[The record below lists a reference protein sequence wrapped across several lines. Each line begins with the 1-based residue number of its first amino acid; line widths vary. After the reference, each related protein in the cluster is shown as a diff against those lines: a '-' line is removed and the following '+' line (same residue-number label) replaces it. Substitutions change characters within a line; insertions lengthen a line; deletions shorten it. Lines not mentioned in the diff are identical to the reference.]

1 MATEVIADAYRPF
14 YNPLGVQPVLVSQ
27 HDEGIGPVVLA
38 RPLCGLLLFDNNDSD
53 ARDHCANERTFLSWL
68 RLSIYM
74 AVVSVAII
82 ISFHLKS
89 QPSAIEKRAALPLG
103 IIFWILA
110 LACLVSGF
118 ANYLKTAMSYS
129 NRQAIVQT
137 GLKTQ
142 VVFMIVATAIIAAC
156 ALFLSSNAQQ
166 ATTVPAS

>member
-1 MATEVIADAYRPF
+1 
-14 YNPLGVQPVLVSQ
+14 
-27 HDEGIGPVVLA
+27 
-38 RPLCGLLLFDNNDSD
+38 
-53 ARDHCANERTFLSWL
+53 
-68 RLSIYM
+68 M

-142 VVFMIVATAIIAAC
+142 VVSYP
-156 ALFLSSNAQQ
+156 LLSPPNSSDRGLSPLGN
-166 ATTVPAS
+166 